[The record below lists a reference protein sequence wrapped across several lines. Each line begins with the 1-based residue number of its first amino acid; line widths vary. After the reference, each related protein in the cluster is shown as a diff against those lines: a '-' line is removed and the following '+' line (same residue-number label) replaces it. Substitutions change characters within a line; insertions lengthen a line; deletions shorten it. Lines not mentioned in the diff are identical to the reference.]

1 MAKVTGGDQF
11 RRDLKRLEEQT
22 RGGVVR
28 ALDVASLEML
38 SEADK
43 HIPVDQGQVRQQTGV
58 RVDASLLRAYLYSNA
73 PHAPYVDL
81 GTGSKA
87 KIPPELAEVAA
98 QFRGSK
104 GGSFADLLIAI
115 QGWCKR
121 KGIDVKAAY
130 PIARSIARN
139 GISGSQF
146 MYLGLQK
153 GKAVFGQQVGLLMKS
168 VKV

>member
-1 MAKVTGGDQF
+1 MAKITGGDKF
-11 RRDLKRLEEQT
+11 RKDLKKLEELT

-28 ALDVASLEML
+28 ALEVSTLEML
-38 SEADK
+38 NETDK

-58 RVDASLLRAYLYSNA
+58 RVDASLLKGFLFSNA

-87 KIPPELAEVAA
+87 KIPEELAEVAA
-98 QFRGSK
+98 QYRGST
-104 GGSFADLLIAI
+104 GGTFEQLLIAI

-121 KGIDVKAAY
+121 KGIEEKAAY

-153 GKAVFGQQVGLLMKS
+153 GKAAFGQQIGLLVKS